1 MGRHKE
7 CAIADK
13 RQPALLQD
21 GCVLVDSAVKLMGA
35 REGLLRLCQPIGQPI
50 CRVFAA
56 ARCHS
61 VNRYSYVISGFTLAV
76 DDNSCLASQNA

>member
-7 CAIADK
+7 RAIADK

-35 REGLLRLCQPIGQPI
+35 REGLLRLCQPI
-50 CRVFAA
+50 CRVIAA